1 MKVDFHSHVLPGIDD
16 GAKDIGE
23 ALELLKMLKSDGV
36 DAVVATPHFY
46 IHRHNVEDF
55 LKKREQSAS
64 ELLKAMQGESY
75 PSIVLGAEVYFG
87 SSLSTMPIKELC
99 IYGTDYI
106 LLELPYNT
114 FSRTFLNLLADFV
127 GGGYANV
134 ILAHVER
141 YFEYNNEKI
150 IEEILSYGVLAQV
163 NCESIISQRSRRL
176 CLKLIDKGLVTL
188 VGTDAHSVKKRP
200 PEFAKAEK
208 IIRRKLSD
216 ECFENL
222 MASAGGI
229 IG

>member
-1 MKVDFHSHVLPGIDD
+1 VKVDFHSHVLPGIDD

-23 ALELLKMLKSDGV
+23 ALEMLKMLKGDGV
-36 DAVVATPHFY
+36 ETVVATPHFY
-46 IHRHNVEDF
+46 IHKQNIDEF
-55 LKKREQSAS
+55 LEKREKSAA
-64 ELLKAMQGESY
+64 ELREAMQGESY
-75 PSIVLGAEVYFG
+75 PNIVLGAEVYFG
-87 SSLSTMPIKELC
+87 SSLSTMPVESLC
-99 IYGTDYI
+99 ISGTDYI
-106 LLELPYNT
+106 LLELPYNP

-141 YFEYNNEKI
+141 YFDNNDEKI

-176 CLKLIDKGLVTL
+176 CLKLIDRGLVTL
-188 VGTDAHSVKKRP
+188 IGTDAHSVKRRL

-222 MASAGGI
+222 MVTAGGI